1 MIRVQ
6 QSSKFNFL
14 SFFAVISVQ
23 TATSTIYYV
32 IPDDD
37 YSSHHYDRGAN
48 SFSLQHYLNNTNK
61 YFVSHNQ
68 FHFMP
73 GQYHI
78 NSDLIFKD
86 INNFSVIGIDQCV
99 ITCTS
104 PASIV
109 IVNVSNVTLHNI
121 KLINCIKHH
130 KDYFNVTYLLN
141 SLYATLGLPSP
152 SFSKIT
158 DYHTSVFLYNSSSI
172 TICNMKIIATVMT
185 NFTAI
190 LIVNTQDDS
199 KVINIKVQINSFNCT
214 TFSSHP
220 VQISGLVAYYSGGI
234 YKTNS
239 KLMITNFYYYNNT
252 YNSCGNHFYCI
263 VVLLFLQN
271 NTCIANTDDSLE
283 VLIQN
288 SVFRNFKNSSVLC
301 YYGEADRH
309 TVAACRRRVIIEN
322 STFFN
327 NTGHS
332 QLNMFHIVL
341 DSLSPYNNLLLNMC
355 KQKSLH
361 NTIQFS
367 FKSIIPITDFMNLLK
382 N

>member
-6 QSSKFNFL
+6 KSSKYNFL
-14 SFFAVISVQ
+14 LFYAIISVQ
-23 TATSTIYYV
+23 TATSTIYYI

-48 SFSLQHYLNNTNK
+48 SFSLQHYLNNTSK

-86 INNFSVIGIDQCV
+86 INNFSVIGIDEFV

-121 KLINCIKHH
+121 SLINCVKHH
-130 KDYFNVTYLLN
+130 GKDYWY
-141 SLYATLGLPSP
+141 YASS

-158 DYHTSVFLYNSSSI
+158 DYHTSVFLYNSSSV
-172 TICNMKIIATVMT
+172 TICNMKIIATVMIH
-185 NFTAI
+185 FTAI
-190 LIVNTQDDS
+190 LIVNTLDKS
-199 KVINIKVQINSFNCT
+199 EIINIKVQINSFNCT

-234 YKTNS
+234 YKANS
-239 KLMITNFYYYNNT
+239 KLMIT
-252 YNSCGNHFYCI
+252 I
-263 VVLLFLQN
+263 
-271 NTCIANTDDSLE
+271 
-283 VLIQN
+283 
-288 SVFRNFKNSSVLC
+288 
-301 YYGEADRH
+301 
-309 TVAACRRRVIIEN
+309 
-322 STFFN
+322 
-327 NTGHS
+327 
-332 QLNMFHIVL
+332 
-341 DSLSPYNNLLLNMC
+341 
-355 KQKSLH
+355 
-361 NTIQFS
+361 
-367 FKSIIPITDFMNLLK
+367 
-382 N
+382 

>member
-14 SFFAVISVQ
+14 LFFAVISVQ

-37 YSSHHYDRGAN
+37 YSSHHYDREAN
-48 SFSLQHYLNNTNK
+48 SFSLQHYLNNTSK

-68 FHFMP
+68 FHFIP
-73 GQYHI
+73 GQYHM
-78 NSDLIFKD
+78 NDDLIFKD

-109 IVNVSNVTLHNI
+109 LVNVSNVTLHNI
-121 KLINCIKHH
+121 SLINCVKHH
-130 KDYFNVTYLLN
+130 KDYGY
-141 SLYATLGLPSP
+141 YAS
-152 SFSKIT
+152 S
-158 DYHTSVFLYNSSSI
+158 SVFLYTSSSV
-172 TICNMKIIATVMT
+172 TICNMKIIATVMIK
-185 NFTAI
+185 FSAI

-199 KVINIKVQINSFNCT
+199 EIINIKVQVNSFNCT

-220 VQISGLVAYYSGGI
+220 VQISGLVAYYSEGI
-234 YKTNS
+234 YKANS
-239 KLMITNFYYYNNT
+239 KLMITNFYYNNN
-252 YNSCGNHFYCI
+252 YNSCGNHFYRV

-271 NTCIANTDDSLE
+271 NTCIANKKNAYVDSLD

-288 SVFRNFKNSSVLC
+288 SVFRNFKNSSVLF

-309 TVAACRRRVIIEN
+309 TVAACGRRVIIEN

-327 NTGHS
+327 NTGHP

-341 DSLSPYNNLLLNMC
+341 ESSSSHRRYLYVC
-355 KQKSLH
+355 K
-361 NTIQFS
+361 N
-367 FKSIIPITDFMNLLK
+367 P
-382 N
+382 